1 MPRLEAIVEQ
11 LSEENH
17 PDFRIWLTSMPSP
30 NFPVSVLQTS
40 VKMTMEPPTG
50 LRSNLLRTYA
60 MLDNRQLT
68 DCVKPNEFKKLM
80 FAFSFFHAIVQDRRK
95 FGPIGWNIPYA
106 FMFEDFDICR
116 KQLKSFLDDY
126 EEIDFKVLNILGS
139 EVNYGGRVTDD
150 KDIRLIKSILWRF
163 MNRGALDTGYG
174 FSDCGTYK
182 SIAPGN
188 HEDYIN
194 YINDLPMNP
203 HPEAFG
209 LHENA
214 EITTNQTA
222 TRNLLTNVI
231 SVQPRQSSGGGKSQE
246 EQIGDIAAQIY
257 EKTPE
262 MFDLDA
268 VIEQYPTMYNESMN
282 TVLAQ
287 EIIRYNRCLNIMH
300 KMLKAVQLALKGEIV
315 MSEDLQAL
323 GLSMFNNQV
332 PAAFSKVGPLS
343 LKPLSSWITDL
354 NDRINFIQKWIT
366 NGSPPAFWLSGFFFP
381 QAFFTGARQNYARKH
396 AIAIDE
402 LSYEFKVYDEIEP
415 QDVTEK
421 PVDGVFCFGL
431 YIEGARWN
439 KTTHM
444 LDDSK
449 PKQLY
454 VELPLIW
461 FVPKRN
467 REKPTSGI
475 YDIPMYK
482 VLSRTGTLSTTGH
495 STNFVQYMELP
506 TKEEQEKWIRGGVA
520 CFLALRY

>member
-1 MPRLEAIVEQ
+1 MPRLEAIIEQ

-17 PDFRIWLTSMPSP
+17 PDFRIWLTSMPSQ

-60 MLDNRQLT
+60 MLDNRQLN

-126 EEIDFKVLNILGS
+126 DEIDFKVLNILGS

-163 MNRGALDTGYG
+163 MNKGALENGYS
-174 FSDCGTYK
+174 FSDSGHYK
-182 SIAPGN
+182 TINPGS
-188 HEDYIN
+188 HEEYVA

-214 EITTNQTA
+214 EITTNQSA
-222 TRNLLTNVI
+222 TRDLLTHVI

-246 EQIGDIAAQIY
+246 ELIGEIAQQIH

-262 MFDLDA
+262 PFDLDA

-287 EIIRYNRCLNIMH
+287 EIIRYNRCLVVMH
-300 KMLKAVQLALKGEIV
+300 KMLKAVKLALKGEIV
-315 MSEDLQAL
+315 MSEDLSLL
-323 GLSMFNNQV
+323 GLSLFNNQV

-354 NDRINFIQKWIT
+354 NDRINFISKWVQ

-381 QAFFTGARQNYARKH
+381 
-396 AIAIDE
+396 
-402 LSYEFKVYDEIEP
+402 
-415 QDVTEK
+415 
-421 PVDGVFCFGL
+421 
-431 YIEGARWN
+431 
-439 KTTHM
+439 
-444 LDDSK
+444 
-449 PKQLY
+449 
-454 VELPLIW
+454 
-461 FVPKRN
+461 
-467 REKPTSGI
+467 
-475 YDIPMYK
+475 
-482 VLSRTGTLSTTGH
+482 
-495 STNFVQYMELP
+495 
-506 TKEEQEKWIRGGVA
+506 
-520 CFLALRY
+520 